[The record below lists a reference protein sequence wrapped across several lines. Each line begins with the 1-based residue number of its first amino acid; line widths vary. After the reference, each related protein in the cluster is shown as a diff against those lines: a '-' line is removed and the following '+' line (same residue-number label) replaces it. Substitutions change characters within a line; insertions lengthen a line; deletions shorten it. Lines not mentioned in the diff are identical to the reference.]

1 MCYITKYLHDV
12 DLADFEYEFA
22 EITDVVGYPCPPLK
36 IYVNIEG
43 CVLEHKPYNKAYD
56 GESDWEMHSTGL
68 VSLCIYMGIDE
79 SICKSFEL
87 DEKQSDIFLQSYPEI
102 EDALIC
108 QAMENPEDGKE
119 WIDE

>member
-22 EITDVVGYPCPPLK
+22 EIDAIKVKVANTDVVGYPCPPLR

-43 CVLEHKPYNKAYD
+43 CVLEHRADD

-68 VSLCIYMGIDE
+68 VSLCI
-79 SICKSFEL
+79 
-87 DEKQSDIFLQSYPEI
+87 
-102 EDALIC
+102 
-108 QAMENPEDGKE
+108 
-119 WIDE
+119 